1 MKQFLKKKEI
11 YPLPFWSGG
20 VDIPLF
26 SEKTCN
32 ELGNSLTITTPLVA
46 LIINQGTSLPNAA
59 NIKEAAKI
67 IIQRKT
73 QQLTNKSSKMEANL
87 DPDTKRVITQAKEKA
102 ASNWLTVLPIEEHGF
117 TLKWI

>member
-1 MKQFLKKKEI
+1 M
-11 YPLPFWSGG
+11 
-20 VDIPLF
+20 
-26 SEKTCN
+26 
-32 ELGNSLTITTPLVA
+32 TITTPLVA
-46 LIINQGTSLPNAA
+46 LIINQGTSIPNAA

-102 ASNWLTVLPIEEHGF
+102 ASNWLTVQPIEEHGF
-117 TLKWI
+117 TLK